1 MNFALGDVLLNRFRL
16 VDILRDEP
24 GFSVWTARDNTLQR
38 SCQIFIVANS
48 TVISR
53 VNAAA
58 SYLALSQDPHF
69 VDVLHLHRDG
79 EVCVIVTDADP
90 GLTLREYLSDVAA
103 DPQMYPL
110 SLESIRSILGETV
123 EICQDLDNHFQA
135 HYCLD
140 DLNIRLTNERVVLA
154 NFPVS
159 AALLPPT
166 APRLKATNHDVESV
180 MVYQIAAV
188 AFELLTR
195 MPYKSVLASRA
206 RQMLHDA
213 HAPEDL
219 TLICTRALGLPDAQ
233 GRTPIPLVTL
243 LEMSIL
249 MEEYKPLRELTAH
262 PQKHLNVA
270 GRRFSAPSISQA
282 VLKRVDSQFITPIPG
297 SLRDSDQEKS
307 SDRNP
312 AWSASELIF
321 GGRRAV
327 DMAKP
332 DTSTDLFHALG
343 ELDAAKLE
351 RVYDPYDFNDFDPRT
366 QTMDTLRP
374 AAPVQAV
381 ESSEKKSA
389 EKPASYEPI
398 TQTIPPVFVPQKKQD
413 TQPES
418 GSQSEQQKP
427 KPKAQPKSQ
436 PKPAQSTKKPKR
448 RGLSDRISAMLQ
460 SRVASITAVVVILV
474 ALVAGAVYSLGIG
487 RLGDNS
493 TTNDPW
499 SQLADETVRFPG
511 QENNKGANPQP
522 AQGQNQSQNATT
534 SDDTAKLNEKK
545 ASAVPQPAVTQN
557 TTPIEPT
564 GYTFLNRPAGI
575 RSWGYSFAF
584 DQPHTFWRVDIA
596 NETGGGQ
603 VHIFAD
609 PTTDD
614 PRSGKDVAQFTFAN
628 DGQTTSVTLNEPVQA
643 QRLVVWIDGTDAS
656 TLPQTIKM
664 TKYAFY

>member
-58 SYLALSQDPHF
+58 SYLALSRDPHF

-90 GLTLREYLSDVAA
+90 GLTVREYLSDVAA
-103 DPQMYPL
+103 APQMYPL
-110 SLESIRSILGETV
+110 SLEAIRSILGETV

-195 MPYKSVLASRA
+195 TPYKSVLASRA

-249 MEEYKPLRELTAH
+249 MEEYKPLKELTAH

-270 GRRFSAPSISQA
+270 GRHPSAPSISQA
-282 VLKRVDSQFITPIPG
+282 VLKRVDPQAITPIPR
-297 SLRDSDQEKS
+297 SLKDSDQEKS

-327 DMAKP
+327 DMTKP

-366 QTMDTLRP
+366 QTMETLRP
-374 AAPVQAV
+374 VAPAQSA
-381 ESSEKKSA
+381 EKKTTD
-389 EKPASYEPI
+389 KPASYEPV
-398 TQTIPPVFVPQKKQD
+398 TQTIPPVFVPQKNSD
-413 TQPES
+413 RQPDPTP
-418 GSQSEQQKP
+418 QAPPQTT
-427 KPKAQPKSQ
+427 SQ
-436 PKPAQSTKKPKR
+436 PTSTKPSPNKRNLKR
-448 RGLSDRISAMLQ
+448 RSLSDRISAMLQ

-511 QENNKGANPQP
+511 QENNKGANPQTN
-522 AQGQNQSQNATT
+522 QNQDQGTDAQSTDGA
-534 SDDTAKLNEKK
+534 DTAKLNEKK
-545 ASAVPQPAVTQN
+545 ASAVPDPAVTQN

-575 RSWGYSFAF
+575 RSWGYSFTF